1 MCKKLYKTSRSLAG
15 VFPMFASVFATW
27 ELKERSDGDGN
38 GYRKKAIR
46 SDWQNNNSARESC
59 FVYISCRHCA
69 TANVL
74 WSTWAHENNF
84 LCHFSEPRYSPS
96 EPTPETFHQHFPNEV
111 KWNKSHEVWNS
122 ATKATFSLPSRC
134 LSSQLST
141 KATAVNKSTFPAYS
155 FYTFIPLSP
164 NSDQQQFSPN
174 NVHTLSRDKVVRI

>member
-15 VFPMFASVFATW
+15 VFPMIASVFATR
-27 ELKERSDGDGN
+27 ELKERLDGGSN
-38 GYRKKAIR
+38 GYAKKAIGL
-46 SDWQNNNSARESC
+46 DWQNNNSARESC
-59 FVYISCRHCA
+59 FLYISCRHCA

-96 EPTPETFHQHFPNEV
+96 EPTPETFHQHFPNEM

-164 NSDQQQFSPN
+164 NSDQHQFSAN
-174 NVHTLSRDKVVRI
+174 DIRTLSRD